1 MVVLLLGSELNQ
13 FNPNCISG
21 YTRWFA
27 QLRHNLLGHDGMVV
41 PVCRGKNVSSNR
53 IPPSTTSAPPKVAK
67 EGIPLPPD
75 KTVCPLCLQK
85 RTNPSVMAVSGFVFC
100 YTCIFKYA
108 NQVRIYF
115 GNVFIIDFNAVFA
128 P

>member
-1 MVVLLLGSELNQ
+1 MEWWYQSAEE
-13 FNPNCISG
+13 
-21 YTRWFA
+21 R
-27 QLRHNLLGHDGMVV
+27 M
-41 PVCRGKNVSSNR
+41 
-53 IPPSTTSAPPKVAK
+53 SAPTVYPPPPPPPLQRLSVVGVDDKTSCLVAK

-115 GNVFIIDFNAVFA
+115 GNVLTIDFNAVFA